1 MTRTLNTVLTIAL
14 LALSAPAMAQGG
26 PLPGETE
33 DPCLPG
39 AAQQIVTDFLELD
52 QNQVMLWDELI
63 ADREAAAQPVREAVA
78 AVQAELEALL
88 ADDNSDP
95 TEVGDLVIQRHDLG
109 RELAE
114 IQRAYVEGFELMLSD
129 EQLDRYLFV
138 RRAERAQ
145 PLFPPFRIMD
155 LLPPHWR

>member
-1 MTRTLNTVLTIAL
+1 MKKTLSTVLTIAL

-26 PLPGETE
+26 PIPGEAE

-39 AAQQIVTDFLELD
+39 AAQQIVTDFLGLD
-52 QNQVMLWDELI
+52 PDQVMLWDELI
-63 ADREAAAQPVREAVA
+63 ADREAAAQPVREAA
-78 AVQAELEALL
+78 AVVQAELEALL
-88 ADDNSDP
+88 ADDDP
-95 TEVGDLVIQRHDLG
+95 DPAEVGDLVIARHDLG
-109 RELAE
+109 TQLVD

-129 EQLDRYLFV
+129 EQLERYIFV
-138 RRAERAQ
+138 RRAEQAE